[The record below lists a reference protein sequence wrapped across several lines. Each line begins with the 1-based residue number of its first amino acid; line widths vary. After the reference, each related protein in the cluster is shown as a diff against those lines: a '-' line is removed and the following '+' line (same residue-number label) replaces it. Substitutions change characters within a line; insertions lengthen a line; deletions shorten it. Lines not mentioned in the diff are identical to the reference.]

1 MKVLLVY
8 EGLVP
13 VKYYG
18 GTPRVIWHLGK
29 ELVDMGHEVTY
40 LVHKGSTCSFGSVIS
55 IDEDKAIVDQIP
67 DHIDIVHF
75 QWTPPGLEKMTKP
88 YVVTIHS
95 NSYIGKPQDKNTIF
109 VSKNH
114 ASRYGSTSYVTNGI
128 DWSEYMPPD
137 FSKKQDYFHF
147 LGKAA
152 WRVKNIQGAIDTIKK
167 TKKERLKVLGG
178 HRLNFKM
185 GFRFTLS
192 SRVSFHG
199 MVGGKEKYQLLNN
212 SKGLIFP
219 VRWHEPMGL
228 AIVESLFYGCPV
240 FATPYGAISDFIS
253 KDVGFLSNKSYE
265 LAEAV
270 EDAGKYSQ
278 KYCHEYAVENFNS
291 RIMAEKYLE
300 KYERVLAGEQLN
312 QDYPMLPPENAGKT
326 LEWFK

>member
-29 ELVDMGHEVTY
+29 ELVDMGHDVTY

-212 SKGLIFP
+212 SKGLIFRSDGMNP
-219 VRWHEPMGL
+219 WDWPLWKVCFMDARYLQHLMEPFLISSLKMLGFYRINHTNWPKQWKMQVNTHRS
-228 AIVESLFYGCPV
+228 IVMNMPWKISTPALWLKNILKNMNES
-240 FATPYGAISDFIS
+240 
-253 KDVGFLSNKSYE
+253 
-265 LAEAV
+265 
-270 EDAGKYSQ
+270 
-278 KYCHEYAVENFNS
+278 
-291 RIMAEKYLE
+291 
-300 KYERVLAGEQLN
+300 
-312 QDYPMLPPENAGKT
+312 
-326 LEWFK
+326 